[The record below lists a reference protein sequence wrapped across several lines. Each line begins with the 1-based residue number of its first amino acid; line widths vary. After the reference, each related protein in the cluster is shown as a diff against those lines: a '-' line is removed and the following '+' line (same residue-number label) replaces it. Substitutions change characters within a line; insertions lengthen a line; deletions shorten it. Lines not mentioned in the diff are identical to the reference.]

1 MKITQTRVALA
12 VVVAALII
20 AAVWRMAPPAA
31 STAPAEPARV
41 AQPTPPAAVE
51 APPVT
56 LASVPR
62 TISASTGSGV
72 GTATLLKRAQAGD
85 ARAQFRLSER
95 IRMCRPVLRLAERG
109 ELSAMTEAEAC
120 RRDGIPVDGDQAWR
134 DKALAAGDP
143 IALLYAAL
151 ESKDPAQFEAA
162 AEIAARSGDP
172 EAYITLGHHLLA
184 QDGTES
190 VDAIAWMILGCPDCM
205 VDDPRLGFAGC
216 VEFDTCQPGTTFVD
230 WLASSEEGSLALV
243 QEAQARAESLKALY
257 GVPKE

>member
-1 MKITQTRVALA
+1 MKVTQTRVALA

-190 VDAIAWMILGCPDCM
+190 VDAIAWMILGYPRF
-205 VDDPRLGFAGC
+205 DPGRSAG
-216 VEFDTCQPGTTFVD
+216 T
-230 WLASSEEGSLALV
+230 
-243 QEAQARAESLKALY
+243 
-257 GVPKE
+257 